1 MSTLKG
7 VDGKY
12 PACSIDKCW
21 EIMTLPDQISYVATH
36 QILWF
41 QLGDKVGY
49 GCFKTALDYLYSAL
63 SSPWLYNE

>member
-12 PACSIDKCW
+12 PPCSIDKCW

-41 QLGDKVGY
+41 QFGEKVGY
-49 GCFKTALDYLYSAL
+49 GYFYTVLDYFNPAL
-63 SSPWLYNE
+63 SSPWLYDG